1 MSAMLEAA
9 ARAVAKA
16 NGYRYSGDSILAR
29 MLRRHAQ
36 AGRAIRRS
44 PQTWKLRPAMDMNH
58 LIPMILSL
66 PAEDKE
72 HIRAA
77 LAVDAAGGTE
87 ALAVLDL
94 PMGDNDANAATVRGY
109 LKALLTKLWEEGEG
123 FSGKRPFG
131 NSGWERD
138 LHFPLVKAG
147 RVAGEIERE
156 RLESIEDKDAADQMI
171 FEAIDQL

>member
-1 MSAMLEAA
+1 
-9 ARAVAKA
+9 
-16 NGYRYSGDSILAR
+16 
-29 MLRRHAQ
+29 
-36 AGRAIRRS
+36 
-44 PQTWKLRPAMDMNH
+44 MDVNH

-66 PAEDKE
+66 PAKDKE

-77 LAVDAAGGTE
+77 LAVDAAGGTD

-131 NSGWERD
+131 YSGWDSE
-138 LHFPLVKAG
+138 LHLPLVKAG
-147 RVAGEIERE
+147 RVKGEIEKSETYGGDERE
-156 RLESIEDKDAADQMI
+156 SLAHIQDEDAANQMI